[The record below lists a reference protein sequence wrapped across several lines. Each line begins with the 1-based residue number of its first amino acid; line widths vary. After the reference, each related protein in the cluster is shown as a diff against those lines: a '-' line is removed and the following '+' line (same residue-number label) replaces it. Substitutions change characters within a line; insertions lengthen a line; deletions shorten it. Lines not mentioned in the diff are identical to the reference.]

1 MLITINWIKHL
12 RLKKFRKNESGY
24 NLRVEDKKSNSEWNS
39 SKIKK
44 NVRFWIVWT
53 SMPESYAPGSLW
65 NMFKC
70 SCLEIQP
77 NIISLPYAIIS
88 RKRKTKIIWRT
99 KCGTVKGHDDG
110 TYREAKNIN
119 KRSSLHLHFA
129 IIYSFGGSEV
139 SHNFVVYFYIWLHH
153 DDNRD
158 ILFKK

>member
-1 MLITINWIKHL
+1 
-12 RLKKFRKNESGY
+12 
-24 NLRVEDKKSNSEWNS
+24 
-39 SKIKK
+39 
-44 NVRFWIVWT
+44 
-53 SMPESYAPGSLW
+53 MPESYAPGPLW

-77 NIISLPYAIIS
+77 NIILLPYAIIS

-139 SHNFVVYFYIWLHH
+139 SHNFVVYFIFGCIMMIIEIFYSKINGRNIPEGYLSSYSLWSIQINVQFNHLCAVHQI
-153 DDNRD
+153 N
-158 ILFKK
+158 FFT